1 MTALVQVYFENISN
15 EFITVLKSAQFHL
28 FTRDRTSCTKLNT
41 LNLWTNERIGFIS
54 IWNKVTNN
62 NISTLS
68 HIYIYIILEPQS
80 IFLFRFKCFQLKFAD
95 GTTNGGGGEVCVASS
110 PSLHP
115 SSIAT
120 ALHFINKYI
129 KTRDNFSI
137 LSTHPTC

>member
-62 NISTLS
+62 NIISFL
-68 HIYIYIILEPQS
+68 HIYMYNFRAS
-80 IFLFRFKCFQLKFAD
+80 IFLFRVKCFQLKFAD

-129 KTRDNFSI
+129 KTRNNFSI